1 MVCPACGE
9 TLELEGYKA
18 GDLVDCEACG
28 AVLRL
33 LSDGTLELVEAPPR
47 GGRGSPLGA
56 YRLWGGG
63 RCGSDLFRRY
73 PGGGVAD
80 P

>member
-18 GDLVDCEACG
+18 GDLLDCEACG

-47 GGRGSPLGA
+47 GGRRGPLGNH
-56 YRLWGGG
+56 RLWGRGG
-63 RCGSDLFRRY
+63 GGSGFFRRHFGR
-73 PGGGVAD
+73 GGAGS
-80 P
+80 